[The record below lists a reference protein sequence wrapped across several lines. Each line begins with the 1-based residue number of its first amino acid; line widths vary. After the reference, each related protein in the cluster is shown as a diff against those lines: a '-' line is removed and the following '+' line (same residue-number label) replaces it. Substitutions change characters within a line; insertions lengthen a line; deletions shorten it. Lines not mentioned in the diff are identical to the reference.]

1 MTSVAA
7 SGESRSFSTAGLP
20 LAQQMEMWRAHHSK
34 VLMAL
39 DCRAFS
45 GDAFSGS
52 SVNVETPRAVI
63 ARVRASTAHVIER
76 PRELIRRHP
85 GESVVLFLVLSG
97 EAFFYNDEVTRTLR
111 PGQMLV
117 CDSDTPFIRG
127 FGQRYEEVFI
137 KVPRPVFQEQT
148 GAGQLRQPRFI
159 GPAGAAGA
167 IVRSLA
173 AHLDAATGAARRP
186 AADEGL
192 LLELA
197 AAALGR
203 RDGGYAAAY
212 AAAART
218 YIDSHLAE
226 PGLSAA
232 AIAAAVG
239 ISPRHLSRVFA
250 AEGTTV
256 PQYLL
261 ARRLDA
267 ARDLLQGREAGT
279 VTIKEAAYRCGFL
292 SVSRFSTAFTARF
305 GEHASEVRRRAVQLT
320 ALSR

>member
-1 MTSVAA
+1 MTSVAV
-7 SGESRSFSTAGLP
+7 SGKSRSFSTAGLP
-20 LAQQMEMWRAHHSK
+20 PAQQMEMWQAHHSK

-76 PRELIRRHP
+76 PLELIRRHP

-111 PGQMLV
+111 PGQMLA

-137 KVPRPVFQEQT
+137 KVPRHVFLEQT

-167 IVRSLA
+167 IVRSMA
-173 AHLDAATGAARRP
+173 VHLDAATRVGRP

-203 RDGGYAAAY
+203 QDGGYAAAH

-226 PGLSAA
+226 PGLSASV
-232 AIAAAVG
+232 IAAAVG

-261 ARRLDA
+261 ARRLEA
-267 ARDLLQGREAGT
+267 ARDLLQGREAAT
-279 VTIKEAAYRCGFL
+279 VAIREAAYRCGFL
-292 SVSRFSTAFTARF
+292 SVSRFSSAFTARF